1 MRGLINF
8 IIEVAQALIIGSLFF
23 GLLIYWLFRWT
34 IMNIE
39 EFEVMLKKHDWS
51 FEYSDDFQCWIE
63 GTKQLVEIKKA
74 IIILGTDAQKLFDQY
89 MNKRI

>member
-1 MRGLINF
+1 
-8 IIEVAQALIIGSLFF
+8 
-23 GLLIYWLFRWT
+23 
-34 IMNIE
+34 MNIE
-39 EFEVMLKKHDWS
+39 EFEVLLKKHDWS
-51 FEYSDDFQCWIE
+51 FEYSDDFQYWIE

>member
-1 MRGLINF
+1 
-8 IIEVAQALIIGSLFF
+8 
-23 GLLIYWLFRWT
+23 
-34 IMNIE
+34 MNIE
-39 EFEVMLKKHDWS
+39 EFEVMLKNHDWS